1 MRREDRDR
9 QFLRQVDALRRFT
22 RILARDDDIA
32 NELLQDVAVVVLEHQ
47 HGPCDPA
54 SFPRWCRGIA
64 RHLTMHRRREW
75 ARLAAC
81 LEALEFAESP
91 AVSNNVERSLIA
103 REQIAAGLDG
113 LDEISRQL
121 LCDHLL
127 SGVSSIELAA
137 QLNVSPAA
145 LRMRLARLRSALRS
159 VAAAENDAVLTRDRT
174 G

>member
-9 QFLRQVDALRRFT
+9 LFLKQMDKLRRFT

-47 HGPCDPA
+47 HGPGDPA
-54 SFPRWCRGIA
+54 SFPLWCRGIA
-64 RHLTMHRRREW
+64 RHLTMHRRRER

-81 LEALEFAESP
+81 LEVLEFVESH
-91 AVSNNVERSLIA
+91 AVSNDLERTLIA
-103 REQIAAGLDG
+103 RAQIAAGLVV
-113 LDEISRQL
+113 LDEISQQL

-127 SGVSSIELAA
+127 SGASSIELAA
-137 QLNVSPAA
+137 QWNVSPAA
-145 LRMRLARLRSALRS
+145 LRMRLARLRGALRS
-159 VAAAENDAVLTRDRT
+159 VAEAENDAVPKRDRT